1 VESLADYSLPAI
13 FETSIGAFIVASEIG
28 HHLGL
33 RVAGEASVSTLEAA
47 MLGLLALIISFT
59 FAMALSRYDG
69 RRDALLRKANAIGT
83 VALRACLLTTPCSAS
98 IATRGS
104 HTSMSS
110 EP

>member
-1 VESLADYSLPAI
+1 LLPFAAVLII
-13 FETSIGAFIVASEIG
+13 FVTSIGAFLVASEIG
-28 HHLGL
+28 HRLGL
-33 RVAGEASVSTLEAA
+33 RIAGEANVSTLEAA

-69 RRDALLRKANAIGT
+69 RRDALLSEAS
-83 VALRACLLTTPCSAS
+83 LRARLLPTPCGAS

>member
-1 VESLADYSLPAI
+1 MAGLADYSLPAI
-13 FETSIGAFIVASEIG
+13 FLMSIGALFVASEIG

-33 RVAGEASVSTLEAA
+33 RIAGEAHVSTLEAA

-69 RRDALLRKANAIGT
+69 RRDALLREANAIVCVRACCQRH
-83 VALRACLLTTPCSAS
+83 VALRSRQAV
-98 IATRGS
+98 
-104 HTSMSS
+104 HSS